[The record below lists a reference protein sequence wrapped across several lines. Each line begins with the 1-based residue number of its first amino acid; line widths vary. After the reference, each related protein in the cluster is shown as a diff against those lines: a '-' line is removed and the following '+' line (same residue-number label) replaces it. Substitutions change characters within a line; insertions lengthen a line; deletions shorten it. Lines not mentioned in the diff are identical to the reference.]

1 MSHSLSGSG
10 LQRLVKGVLAFGLSL
25 FLVLSNAPGVSAQGT
40 GTVTGVVTN
49 GATGQP
55 IAGAQVSVEGTGLG
69 QLTNNVGRYIILN
82 VPAGQAIIRA
92 QFIGYGAETN
102 TVTVASGGSAVADF
116 VLRSEAISLEGVVVT
131 GTAGQA
137 RRKEVGNSIAQINSD
152 VVETAPIQD
161 VGDLIQGRAAGATV
175 LDNSGQVGAGGTIR
189 LRGNNSVSQGNSPLI
204 YVDGVRMRE
213 TPYGSYSD
221 EANQVS
227 HPLQDINP
235 EDIERVEVIKGA
247 AATTLYGTEAAGG
260 VIQIF
265 TKRGAAGAPAWS
277 FSMDQGVNTM
287 RGVTIGPGEDLQEI
301 GGFGNVSD
309 PTQLGFRDC
318 TGIDAMY
325 PVDETC
331 PAGGDWLRNGLL
343 SKYNLSVRGGG
354 QGMNYFVSANYGDE
368 RGVIDTGTDV
378 QQGSES
384 WGLRGNFGFKPTDAL
399 DLNFNTFYSHKN
411 IDWVPDGNNAEGFAL
426 NIMRGTNDYTGDR
439 DGDIVDMRMSSLN
452 DHFMMGANILFNP
465 SVTNHR
471 LNVGIDWA
479 RSTYREEK
487 PWGFFYVPLGAREVD
502 DYVSRKLTLD
512 YSGTF
517 ETDLSNISS
526 STSWGGQ
533 LYNDFFSGVNG
544 FGDDFAGPGD
554 KVLESG
560 ARTEAF
566 EYNTQITN
574 GGFFLQ
580 QMFGISDQ
588 LFITAG
594 MRVDGHSAFGT
605 DFGWGTYPKISAAWS
620 VSDNDFYPEALGT
633 LKLRAAMGESGKAP
647 GTFDAVKT
655 WDAVSGDDAQ
665 PAVTPS
671 NLGEPDLGPERTR
684 EIEFGFEGAAMDGRV
699 QFEYTYYDQTTTD
712 ALIEVVQTP
721 SAGFVGDQLQNVG
734 EIENNGHEVFVNTTL
749 LAMDNLAWDF
759 GVRYATNNSKVI
771 DLGGLE
777 SINLGWRN
785 YVRPGL
791 ALPTFCHDRVQNPDE
806 VGAAPVYEEECLG
819 STTPTKTLGL
829 NTSFTLANSVTFSV
843 LGEGQFGHWLSSGV
857 AYQNT
862 RRRVWPM
869 CRTILGMIADGRTSE
884 LTAGDRAYCDPG
896 QTRYGMWTNEADFF
910 KIRSASVAWRVPE
923 SILPGM
929 FRSATLRF
937 QGRNLFKWTN
947 FYGIDPEAFEDGSD
961 DRLFRQ
967 EYYNLPPFRTFI
979 VSLKVDF

>member
-1 MSHSLSGSG
+1 MSHALSGIG
-10 LQRLVKGVLAFGLSL
+10 LRRLAKGVLSFGLAAA
-25 FLVLSNAPGVSAQGT
+25 LVLVTTPAVSAQGT

-82 VPAGQAIIRA
+82 VPAGQATIRA
-92 QFIGYGAETN
+92 EFIGYGAETQ
-102 TVTVASGGSAVADF
+102 TVTVGSGQSAVADF

-152 VVETAPIQD
+152 IVETAPIQD
-161 VGDLIQGRAAGATV
+161 VGDLLQGRAAGATV

-213 TPYGSYSD
+213 TAFGSYSD

-227 HPLQDINP
+227 HPLGNINP

-287 RGVTIGPGEDLQEI
+287 RGVTIGPGEGVDEI
-301 GGFGNVSD
+301 GGFGKVSD
-309 PTQLGFRDC
+309 PTELGFRDC
-318 TGIDAMY
+318 TGIDDMY

-343 SKYNLSVRGGG
+343 SRYNLSVRGGG

-368 RGVIDTGTDV
+368 RGVVDTGTDV
-378 QQGSES
+378 QQGQES

-411 IDWVPDGNNAEGFAL
+411 IDWLPDGNNAEGFAL

-452 DHFMMGANILFNP
+452 DHFMMGTNIIYNP

-471 LNVGIDWA
+471 LNAGIDWA

-517 ETDLSNISS
+517 QTDLANLSS
-526 STSWGGQ
+526 TTSWGGQ

-580 QMFGISDQ
+580 QMFGVADQ
-588 LFITAG
+588 LFVTAG
-594 MRVDGHSAFGT
+594 LRVDGHSAFGT
-605 DFGWGTYPKISAAWS
+605 DFGWGTYPKVSAAWS
-620 VSDNDFYPEALGT
+620 VSDNEFYPEGLGS

-684 EIEFGFEGAAMDGRV
+684 EIEFGFEGAALDGRL
-699 QFEYTYYDQTTTD
+699 QFEYTYYNQKTTD
-712 ALIEVVQTP
+712 ALIDVVQTP

-734 EIENNGHEVFVNTTL
+734 EIENKGHEMFVNATL
-749 LAMDNLAWDF
+749 LALDNLAWDF
-759 GVRYATNNSKVI
+759 GVRYATNNSKVL

-806 VGAAPVYEEECLG
+806 LGAAPVYEEECLG

-829 NTSFTLANSVTFSV
+829 NTSFTVADRVTFTM

-869 CRTILGMIADGRTSE
+869 CRTILGMIADDRTSE
-884 LTAGDRAYCDPG
+884 LTAGQRAYCDPG

-910 KIRSASVAWRVPE
+910 KIRSASVAWRIPE
-923 SILPGM
+923 SILPSAL
-929 FRSATLRF
+929 RSATLRF

-947 FYGIDPEAFEDGSD
+947 FYGIDPEAFEDGSGEN
-961 DRLFRQ
+961 LFRQ
-967 EYYNLPPFRTFI
+967 EYYNLPPFRTFL